1 MPAILV
7 SWPRA
12 LPARTPKHLLA
23 IVQQHRVWVV
33 RRRWNCVALR
43 QIRDMR
49 HVRCDVSAR
58 GAQAIHQLSMA
69 TEHTL
74 DHGVA
79 GKTKHPA
86 RSLCLHQTLISDRQK
101 KSYEL
106 RMQPPR
112 SGGKTRRHWSGAG
125 CSMCRMVQKR
135 AFSTEIPCTTIKDE
149 HTCTFLQ
156 TRM

>member
-1 MPAILV
+1 MPAIRV
-7 SWPRA
+7 SRPRA
-12 LPARTPKHLLA
+12 LSARTPKHLLA

-33 RRRWNCVALR
+33 RRPRSCEAPR
-43 QIRDMR
+43 QIHDMH

-58 GAQAIHQLSMA
+58 GVRAMHRLSMA
-69 TEHTL
+69 TVHTL

-86 RSLCLHQTLISDRQK
+86 RSLFLHQTRISDRQK

-112 SGGKTRRHWSGAG
+112 SGGKTRRHWSGAD
-125 CSMCRMVQKR
+125 CSMCRMGQKR
-135 AFSTEIPCTTIKDE
+135 AFSTASLCTTIKDE